1 MNVMIQQPAGVATL
15 GQPQAYNPYAIPG
28 QTHQPQAYNPYG
40 QPQPGVAPSPYAAP
54 AVQPQAYNP
63 YAPTTPS
70 IPGVAVPAMAQPG
83 YNPAVAPNPYA
94 PASPYTPG
102 VTPYAP
108 QPVAQPNYGVP
119 GMMQPAH
126 NPAPQIPGVGLP
138 QAPSVPGYNP
148 YAPTAPAVQPQ
159 AYNPYAPAPAAPA
172 YNPYAPA
179 APTAPGLPQAY
190 NPYGPGMPTYNPY
203 TTVQPQSNYSQNG
216 IPSESEHIYNF
227 LYSSSKTKEEIV
239 DYIKNRDPFYSSQ
252 ENGDITIYSTNIGIY
267 FVCNNTITNS
277 NFLEAVLKSA
287 LIRNYRILD
296 NGYVAF
302 ISEIAISCTE
312 SITRDSIISFA
323 KYLCEKNYLLT
334 LRKEQFIFTKSGNL
348 IFIDFSSL
356 IPKEYMMGLEKYLYS
371 PSGGVLYQEPS
382 ILFNNVDCLFIDI
395 LEKKY
400 FKRNEI
406 IEIEKRITNFN
417 QLKRSVC
424 R

>member
-1 MNVMIQQPAGVATL
+1 MNVMIQQPAGVAAL

-54 AVQPQAYNP
+54 AVQPHAYNP

-83 YNPAVAPNPYA
+83 YNPTVAPN
-94 PASPYTPG
+94 
-102 VTPYAP
+102 PYAP

-119 GMMQPAH
+119 GMVQPAY

-159 AYNPYAPAPAAPA
+159 AYNPYA
-172 YNPYAPA
+172 
-179 APTAPGLPQAY
+179 
-190 NPYGPGMPTYNPY
+190 PGMPTYNPY

>member
-1 MNVMIQQPAGVATL
+1 MNRISGMTQQLARVAVP
-15 GQPQAYNPYAIPG
+15 GQSQTYNQYAIPG
-28 QTHQPQAYNPYG
+28 QIQQPQTHNPYG
-40 QPQPGVAPSPYAAP
+40 Q
-54 AVQPQAYNP
+54 VQPVMAPNP
-63 YAPTTPS
+63 YTA
-70 IPGVAVPAMAQPG
+70 PAMAQPG
-83 YNPAVAPNPYA
+83 FNSSVAP
-94 PASPYTPG
+94 SPY
-102 VTPYAP
+102 VYASPYAP
-108 QPVAQPNYGVP
+108 QPATQSNYGVP
-119 GMMQPAH
+119 GMMQPTYNPYIASAPVQQQAY
-126 NPAPQIPGVGLP
+126 NPYMPAPT
-138 QAPSVPGYNP
+138 YNP
-148 YAPTAPAVQPQ
+148 YAPTAPMQPV
-159 AYNPYAPAPAAPA
+159 ANPYVV
-172 YNPYAPA
+172 
-179 APTAPGLPQAY
+179 PQH
-190 NPYGPGMPTYNPY
+190 PGMPTYNPY
-203 TTVQPQSNYSQNG
+203 TTVQPQANYSQNG

-239 DYIKNRDPFYSSQ
+239 DYIKNQDPFYSSQ

-302 ISEIAISCTE
+302 ISEIAISYTE
-312 SITRDSIISFA
+312 SITRDSIINFA
-323 KYLCEKNYLLT
+323 KYLCKKNYLLT
-334 LRKEQFIFTKSGNL
+334 LRKEQFIFTNSGNL
-348 IFIDFSSL
+348 IFIDFSNL

-371 PSGGVLYQEPS
+371 PSGEVLYQEPS

-395 LEKKY
+395 LGKKY

>member
-1 MNVMIQQPAGVATL
+1 MNVMIQQPAGVAAP
-15 GQPQAYNPYAIPG
+15 GQQAYNPYAIPG
-28 QTHQPQAYNPYG
+28 QTQQPQAYNPYG
-40 QPQPGVAPSPYAAP
+40 QPQPGVTPNPYAAP
-54 AVQPQAYNP
+54 AAQPQAYNP

-108 QPVAQPNYGVP
+108 QPAAQPNYGVP
-119 GMMQPAH
+119 GMMQPAY

-148 YAPTAPAVQPQ
+148 YAPTTPAVQPQ
-159 AYNPYAPAPAAPA
+159 AYNPY
-172 YNPYAPA
+172 
-179 APTAPGLPQAY
+179 
-190 NPYGPGMPTYNPY
+190 
-203 TTVQPQSNYSQNG
+203 TTVQPQSDYSQNG
-216 IPSESEHIYNF
+216 ILSESKHIYNF
-227 LYSSSKTKEEIV
+227 LYSSSKTKKEIV
-239 DYIKNRDPFYSSQ
+239 DYIKESDPSYSSQ
-252 ENGDITIYSTNIGIY
+252 ESGGITTYLTIFGIY
-267 FVCNNTITNS
+267 LVCDDTITNS

-302 ISEIAISCTE
+302 ISEIAISYTE

-323 KYLCEKNYLLT
+323 KYLCKKNYLLT
-334 LRKEQFIFTKSGNL
+334 LRKEQFIFTNSGNL
-348 IFIDFSSL
+348 IFIDFSNL

-371 PSGGVLYQEPS
+371 PSGEVLYQEPS

-395 LEKKY
+395 LEKKH

>member
-1 MNVMIQQPAGVATL
+1 MNVMIQQPAGVAAP
-15 GQPQAYNPYAIPG
+15 GQQAYNPYAIPG

-40 QPQPGVAPSPYAAP
+40 QPQPGVAPSPYATP
-54 AVQPQAYNP
+54 AVQPHAYNP

-83 YNPAVAPNPYA
+83 YNPTVAPN
-94 PASPYTPG
+94 
-102 VTPYAP
+102 PYAP

-119 GMMQPAH
+119 GMMQPAY

-138 QAPSVPGYNP
+138 QAPSVPRYNP

-159 AYNPYAPAPAAPA
+159 AYNPYA
-172 YNPYAPA
+172 
-179 APTAPGLPQAY
+179 
-190 NPYGPGMPTYNPY
+190 PGMPTYNPY

>member
-1 MNVMIQQPAGVATL
+1 MNVMIQQPAGVAAP
-15 GQPQAYNPYAIPG
+15 GQQAYNPYAIPG

-54 AVQPQAYNP
+54 AVQPHAYNP

-83 YNPAVAPNPYA
+83 YNPTVAPN
-94 PASPYTPG
+94 
-102 VTPYAP
+102 PYAP

-119 GMMQPAH
+119 GMMQPAY

-159 AYNPYAPAPAAPA
+159 AYNPYA
-172 YNPYAPA
+172 
-179 APTAPGLPQAY
+179 
-190 NPYGPGMPTYNPY
+190 PGMPTYNPY

>member
-1 MNVMIQQPAGVATL
+1 MNVMIQQPARVAAL

-54 AVQPQAYNP
+54 AVQPHAYNP

-83 YNPAVAPNPYA
+83 YNPTVAPN
-94 PASPYTPG
+94 
-102 VTPYAP
+102 PYAP

-119 GMMQPAH
+119 GMMQPAY

-159 AYNPYAPAPAAPA
+159 AYNPYA
-172 YNPYAPA
+172 
-179 APTAPGLPQAY
+179 
-190 NPYGPGMPTYNPY
+190 PGMPTYNPY

-312 SITRDSIISFA
+312 SITKDSIISFA